1 MNTDKAYILGLVIG
15 GGVWGNAEDVF
26 RIRLPFITFLFHMIH
41 LRVES
46 GIFCVKEI

>member
-26 RIRLPFITFLFHMIH
+26 RIRLPFNSLKFLK
-41 LRVES
+41 LL
-46 GIFCVKEI
+46 